1 MEVGEGRRLRIGD
14 ATGAGEARRFAMGM
28 ARTLGFDDSHV
39 GRVGIAV
46 SEASTN
52 MVKHAQR
59 GDLVLQQVGENG
71 QRGFAALALDQ
82 GPGMARLV
90 DMLKDGTSTAGTMG
104 TGLGAISR
112 QSSQFGIWS
121 SEGAGTAVYAG
132 FWPEDAPWQSTG
144 LAVGAVCVPVE
155 GETECG
161 DSWAFHGGPERS
173 VLLVVDGL
181 GHGPLAREAAVAAV
195 GAFHA
200 GVQRGPADL
209 LAEIHAAL
217 RHTRGAAVAIAEIL
231 PGRGLLRFAGV
242 GNIAGALV
250 SQAGARHLVSQF
262 GTVGHRIPRVHELQ
276 FPWSEA
282 AHLVLHSDGVRSA
295 WALER
300 YPGLVSC
307 HPMVVAGILWR
318 DFARPKDDA
327 TVVVVGRPA

>member
-1 MEVGEGRRLRIGD
+1 MRVGD
-14 ATGAGEARRFAMGM
+14 ASAAGEARRFAMGI

-52 MVKHAQR
+52 MIKHAHR
-59 GDLVLQQVGENG
+59 GDLVLQEIGEKG
-71 QRGFAALALDQ
+71 HRGFAALALDQ

-112 QSSQFGIWS
+112 QSSEFGIWS

-132 FWPEDAPWQSTG
+132 FWPADAPWHSTG

-161 DSWAFHGGPERS
+161 DAWAFHGGPERS
-173 VLLVVDGL
+173 ILMVADGL
-181 GHGPLAREAAVAAV
+181 GHGPLAHDAAEAAVA
-195 GAFHA
+195 AFHA

-209 LAEIHAAL
+209 LTDIHAAL

-242 GNIAGALV
+242 GNIAGAVV
-250 SQAGARHLVSQF
+250 SADGARHLVSQF
-262 GTVGHRIPRVHELQ
+262 GTLGHRMPKVHELQ
-276 FPWSEA
+276 FPWSDA
-282 AHLVLHSDGVRSA
+282 AHLVLHSDGVRGA

-307 HPMVVAGILWR
+307 HPMVMAGILWR
-318 DFARPKDDA
+318 DFARAKDDA

>member
-1 MEVGEGRRLRIGD
+1 MEVGEGRRVRVGD
-14 ATGAGEARRFAMGM
+14 ASAAGEARRFAMSF

-52 MVKHAQR
+52 MIKHAVR
-59 GDLVLQQVGENG
+59 GDVLLQKIGEDG
-71 QRGFAALALDQ
+71 HRGFVALALDQ

-112 QSSQFGIWS
+112 QSTEFGIWS
-121 SEGAGTAVYAG
+121 SQGAGTAVYAG
-132 FWPEDAPWQSTG
+132 FWPEAAPWESTG
-144 LAVGAVCVPVE
+144 LAVGAVCVPVD

-173 VLLVVDGL
+173 ILLVVDGL
-181 GHGPLAREAAVAAV
+181 GHGPLAHEAAVAAV
-195 GAFHA
+195 DAFHS

-217 RHTRGAAVAIAEIL
+217 RHTRGAAAAIAEIL

-250 SQAGARHLVSQF
+250 SNEGARHLVSQF
-262 GTVGHRIPRVHELQ
+262 GTLGQRLPRVHELQ
-276 FPWSEA
+276 FPWSKG
-282 AHLVLHSDGVRSA
+282 AHLVLHSDGLRTA

-300 YPGLVSC
+300 YPGLASC
-307 HPMVVAGILWR
+307 HPMVMAGILWR
-318 DFARPKDDA
+318 DFARGKDDA
-327 TVVVVGRPA
+327 TVVVVGRLA